1 MAGFRYEA
9 LTAEG
14 KRRRGVVESD
24 SPRQARTWLR
34 EQGLTPVEV
43 EPIAHDGTQP
53 GRRGLRRTLDTTALA
68 ILTRQLS
75 TLLGAGLTIEQ
86 ALNALIEDAASE
98 FEGELLGAIRG
109 DVLAGQTLARALGNQ
124 GRVFPDV
131 YRTLVDA
138 GERSGRL
145 PDVLERLAD
154 YTEERDTLRSKVLLA
169 FIYPGLIV
177 IVATVVVGAL
187 LTYVVPQVV
196 QVFRNTHQ
204 ALPLLTRALIALSD
218 LLRAIWP
225 WLALGLLIAVISI
238 RQALQV
244 PTIRA
249 RWHRLQLTLPLAGTL
264 IRGMNTARLAS
275 TLAILASSKVPLL
288 TALQAGAGVVA
299 NLPMRDALAVAA
311 TRVQEGA
318 TLSRSLAVSRLFPP
332 LMIHMIASGEASG
345 RLAMM
350 LERAAIQQT
359 REMERRVTA
368 LVALLEPVMI
378 LVMGLVVLLIVLA
391 ILLPIFEMN
400 QIIR

>member
-9 LTAEG
+9 LTAGG
-14 KRRRGVVESD
+14 KRQKGVIESD
-24 SPRQARTWLR
+24 SPRQARAWLR
-34 EQGLTPVEV
+34 EQGLTPVQV
-43 EPIAHDGTQP
+43 EAIGTQGAANGLP
-53 GRRGLRRTLDTTALA
+53 GRRRSLSTTALA

-86 ALNALIEDAASE
+86 SLNALIEDAASE
-98 FEGELLGAIRG
+98 VEGELLGAIRG
-109 DVLAGQTLARALGNQ
+109 EVLAGQTLARALANQ

-218 LLRAIWP
+218 LLRA
-225 WLALGLLIAVISI
+225 
-238 RQALQV
+238 
-244 PTIRA
+244 
-249 RWHRLQLTLPLAGTL
+249 
-264 IRGMNTARLAS
+264 
-275 TLAILASSKVPLL
+275 LAILAASTVPLL
-288 TALQAGAGVVA
+288 TALQAGAGVLG
-299 NLPMRDALAVAA
+299 NIPMREALAAA
-311 TRVQEGA
+311 SARVQEGA

-345 RLAMM
+345 RLATM

-391 ILLPIFEMN
+391 ILMPIFEMN